1 MIAITI
7 FMRRISGSRR
17 FYPAAAAVT
26 VFAFQTRIE
35 TPRETRI
42 SLECAP
48 DRVINF

>member
-26 VFAFQTRIE
+26 ASDARTRVE
-35 TPRETRI
+35 TPARG
-42 SLECAP
+42 
-48 DRVINF
+48 DNFA